1 MADSDTPLS
10 REEAA
15 GEDQPVVGAYVVTF
29 LKPEMLHIYRQIT
42 ALQRYRPIVFA
53 QKRENAD
60 AFPFEDLVLLPKP
73 STHALR
79 RIWQKQILR
88 RPITIYR
95 GEARSILAALH
106 ERGARLLHIYFGH
119 IGVHLL
125 PLLEIADLPVIV
137 SFHGA
142 DAQVGMEKPAHL
154 VRTQRMLKLA
164 TRLLVRSQSLA
175 ERLIALGADPA
186 KIRLHRTGIPLE
198 QITFHQRSGPS
209 NGAWRCV
216 QACRLIEKKGLATTL
231 RAFASFL
238 QRYPRATLAIA
249 GDGPQL
255 SELRELCCELEIDRE
270 VFFTGFLP
278 QEKLS
283 ALYAESH
290 LFLHPSELAADGD
303 QEGVPNSMLEA
314 MASGLPVLATR
325 HGGIPEAVEHGAS
338 GLLVP
343 ERDHTALSL
352 AMLELAADSEKY
364 QQLSLGAARRV
375 AALFDLRVQARVLED
390 IYSETLATAVASN
403 RGG

>member
-186 KIRLHRTGIPLE
+186 KIRLHRTG
-198 QITFHQRSGPS
+198 
-209 NGAWRCV
+209 
-216 QACRLIEKKGLATTL
+216 
-231 RAFASFL
+231 
-238 QRYPRATLAIA
+238 
-249 GDGPQL
+249 
-255 SELRELCCELEIDRE
+255 
-270 VFFTGFLP
+270 
-278 QEKLS
+278 
-283 ALYAESH
+283 
-290 LFLHPSELAADGD
+290 
-303 QEGVPNSMLEA
+303 
-314 MASGLPVLATR
+314 
-325 HGGIPEAVEHGAS
+325 
-338 GLLVP
+338 
-343 ERDHTALSL
+343 
-352 AMLELAADSEKY
+352 
-364 QQLSLGAARRV
+364 
-375 AALFDLRVQARVLED
+375 
-390 IYSETLATAVASN
+390 
-403 RGG
+403 